1 MHIKVGLENNLNGSS
16 CAWVQD
22 HPGVT
27 ASGKDGSEALLRV
40 PQALVAFQGWIAK
53 HSDDSWLADLGDF
66 DVRMVELL
74 DHSVE
79 KNESRNWFEDD
90 KRALEPLELQRGLL
104 VLAWQRADL
113 LEMAGSFTPADLE
126 RTFEGESDSMSGILQ
141 RIAEDEQRD
150 LSSLGL
156 PITEL
161 TVGEDV
167 FSRLAAVREQL
178 TARLSAWPHDDPVLE
193 RDGNLWSAR
202 KLLRRAIRH
211 ERESINDFVTL
222 INYF

>member
-53 HSDDSWLADLGDF
+53 HTDESWLADLGDF

-74 DHSVE
+74 DHSME

-90 KRALEPLELQRGLL
+90 KRPLDSLELQQGLQ

-126 RTFEGESDSMSGILQ
+126 RSFEGESDSMSSILQ

-150 LSSLGL
+150 LASLGL
-156 PITEL
+156 PGTD
-161 TVGEDV
+161 VAADEDV
-167 FSRLAAVREQL
+167 FTRLVVVREQL
-178 TARLSAWPHDDPVLE
+178 IARLSAWPQDEPVRE
-193 RDGNLWSAR
+193 NNGDLWSAR
-202 KLLRRAIRH
+202 KLLRRAIHH
-211 ERESINDFVTL
+211 ERENINAFIHL
-222 INYF
+222 MNYF